1 MNNLKKRCL
10 TLLLSLAMIVTYM
23 PTSMIAYAVD
33 GADQAPAEQQVGA
46 EASSE
51 EATSEEAVVDE
62 TAVETEEAEEASE
75 DVSSEETVTPEAE
88 TPAEPE
94 ESGET
99 AVVEAEEDAE
109 PEEAEEAEK
118 AEDGFSEGQLVW
130 NKGKYNVTVSY
141 GADAEIPEGAKLVLT
156 EFGENDK
163 EYKEA
168 MDALVADE
176 DGNSAFS
183 QTTEEEQKDLG
194 MAAFDLTIYDK
205 DGGVVEPKTDVSVS
219 FKLNEL
225 PEGVDAEALAASM
238 GHRIIDYFKDAEL
251 VRQNCIPTAEAALEI
266 AMHRIDVTVK
276 GTKTLIIG
284 FGNVASECARV
295 FGALG
300 SEITCAVRREEPA
313 QKAAAAGFGSVL
325 ITPGRAFTEGFDI
338 IINTA
343 PALVIDETQLLS
355 VKRGALIIDL
365 ASKPGGTDFDAA
377 ARLGVQAV
385 HALALPGKYAPVSA
399 GEYIADT
406 ADRILKETITKGE

>member
-1 MNNLKKRCL
+1 MEKLK
-10 TLLLSLAMIVTYM
+10 LLCAVGDARHLYMCSSLAERYDV
-23 PTSMIAYAVD
+23 YAVGCID
-33 GADQAPAEQQVGA
+33 LPRGVRSIGKL
-46 EASSE
+46 
-51 EATSEEAVVDE
+51 
-62 TAVETEEAEEASE
+62 
-75 DVSSEETVTPEAE
+75 
-88 TPAEPE
+88 
-94 ESGET
+94 SGR
-99 AVVEAEEDAE
+99 A
-109 PEEAEEAEK
+109 
-118 AEDGFSEGQLVW
+118 
-130 NKGKYNVTVSY
+130 
-141 GADAEIPEGAKLVLT
+141 
-156 EFGENDK
+156 
-163 EYKEA
+163 
-168 MDALVADE
+168 DALVLPMLNNAASREGDVFVRCAE
-176 DGNSAFS
+176 G
-183 QTTEEEQKDLG
+183 TVRLTEL
-194 MAAFDLTIYDK
+194 LWH
-205 DGGVVEPKTDVSVS
+205 
-219 FKLNEL
+219 LNEGAPVLGAL
-225 PEGVDAEALAASM
+225 PTAEAEALAASM

-266 AMHRIDVTVK
+266 AMHRLDVTVK

-300 SEITCAVRREEPA
+300 SEITCAVRREETA

-377 ARLGVQAV
+377 ARLGVRAV